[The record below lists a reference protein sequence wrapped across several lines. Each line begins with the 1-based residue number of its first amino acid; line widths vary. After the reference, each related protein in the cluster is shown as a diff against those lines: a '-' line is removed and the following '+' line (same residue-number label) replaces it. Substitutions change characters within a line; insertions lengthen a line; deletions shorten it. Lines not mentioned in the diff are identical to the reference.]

1 MTTKTRMRGL
11 TRRATLALASATA
24 LASML
29 TLAAPSS
36 ALAQAKKTLIVAEP
50 THGIGYLPL
59 YVAIHKGYFADQNIE
74 VKIMTVD
81 SGSGHT
87 NAVLTGQAFAF
98 IGGPEHNAFAKLKGA
113 ELRAVVDVVD
123 RGNVYFVAKKGMEP
137 KPGQSMADYF
147 KGKKIG
153 VGQYS
158 GTPNSITRYLMA
170 KYGLDVKKDVT
181 LVETATAAVIATVKT
196 GAADIGNVSE
206 PLIARGLKEGLWG
219 EPFLSI
225 PDELGPYAYST
236 LNVRLDSIE
245 KDPDTVQKFV
255 NGVVMGLK
263 FTYSNPAEATLIAK
277 KEFPTMSEEDLKATL
292 DRTFKDK
299 LWSADGSISQASWDT
314 GSAVVREAGILK
326 QDVKYDEIIDNRFL
340 KAVKAEVAK

>member
-1 MTTKTRMRGL
+1 MKTITRMRGL
-11 TRRATLALASATA
+11 TRRTTLALASAAAAASLSLALPATA
-24 LASML
+24 N
-29 TLAAPSS
+29 
-36 ALAQAKKTLIVAEP
+36 AQAKKTLIVAEP

-59 YVAIHKGYFADQNIE
+59 YVAMHKGFFAEEGIE
-74 VKIMTVD
+74 VKVMTVD

-113 ELRAVVDVVD
+113 ELRAVVNVVD
-123 RGNVYFVAKKGMEP
+123 RGNVYFVARKGKEP
-137 KPGQSMADYF
+137 KPGESMADYF

-158 GTPNSITRYLMA
+158 GTPNSVTRYLMA

-181 LVETATAAVIATVKT
+181 LVETSTAAVIATVKT

-219 EPFLSI
+219 EPFLSV
-225 PDELGPYAYST
+225 PKDLGPYAYST
-236 LNVRLDSIE
+236 LNVRLDSIV

-255 NGVVMGLK
+255 NGVVKGLK
-263 FTYSNPAEATLIAK
+263 FTYANPGEATLVAK

-292 DRTFKDK
+292 DRTFKDE
-299 LWSADGSISQASWDT
+299 LWSKDGSISQASWDT
-314 GSAVVREAGILK
+314 GKSVVMEAGILK
-326 QDVKYDEIIDNRFL
+326 QDVPYDQIIDNRFL